1 MPQMKWIDE
10 NNEQKP
16 LVLRVYDIAEG
27 NVPMLEF
34 NPLKRSDAPN
44 WNPMPEEWHCYSK
57 PLRVLFGDY
66 RRLLKSYFA
75 LMFPTK
81 DAFDGTP
88 EPEFDE
94 LYYNWLSAEDW
105 RRALAAIAGDLPK
118 FPEKER
124 EFYEAFLKWFDEAL
138 ELSDIVICES
148 NL

>member
-1 MPQMKWIDE
+1 MKWID
-10 NNEQKP
+10 NTNEQYP
-16 LVLRVYDIAEG
+16 VTLRLYDTSKG
-27 NVPMLEF
+27 NAPMLEF
-34 NPLKRSDAPN
+34 TPLKRSDKPD
-44 WNPMPEEWHCYSK
+44 WNPMPEEWHCCLK

-88 EPEFDE
+88 EPVFDE

-105 RRALAAIAGDLPK
+105 RKALSAITSDLPK
-118 FPEKER
+118 FSPEER
-124 EFYEAFLKWFDEAL
+124 EFYKAFLNWFDEAL
-138 ELSDIVICES
+138 ELSDIIICES